1 MSRNPADWTDEP
13 SDLTPPDL
21 DPLHA
26 VAERAEM
33 AEAISVLAGAD
44 GYRLPED
51 HPLAPLAR
59 DLARALTEAGF
70 TLHHCARHDPLYR
83 LGGVCLLPVPARHD
97 DGRNSGGVAVSWTTH
112 DLLLRDRDRYSTYR
126 DVQQVMNDALADVLH
141 AFGYEVCPF
150 GSGGASLVTGR
161 CAENGKVQR

>member
-1 MSRNPADWTDEP
+1 M
-13 SDLTPPDL
+13 
-21 DPLHA
+21 
-26 VAERAEM
+26 
-33 AEAISVLAGAD
+33 LAGAN

-70 TLHHCARHDPLYR
+70 TLHHCQQHDPLYR
-83 LGGVCLLPVPARHD
+83 LGGVCLLPVPAGRD
-97 DGRNSGGVAVSWTTH
+97 DGRDGGGVAVSWTTR
-112 DLLLRDRDRYSTYR
+112 DLLLCDEDRYGIYR

-141 AFGYEVCPF
+141 AFRYEVRPF

-161 CAENGKVQR
+161 RAENGDVQR